1 MANRKGSS
9 DPVVANPLV
18 ILTVAESGMRVAI
31 AGMWIKTAEET
42 RTGTVITLT
51 DNVSVTVDERFTD
64 VMKLFA
70 MHDVRHGRGV
80 PLE

>member
-1 MANRKGSS
+1 MANRKDSP
-9 DPVVANPLV
+9 DPVLANPLV

-31 AGMWIKTAEET
+31 AGMWVKTVQET

-51 DNVSVTVDERFTD
+51 DNVSVAVDDRFSD
-64 VMKLFA
+64 VMALFA
-70 MHDVRHGRGV
+70 MHDVRGRGT